1 MPTPWMAVTSI
12 CRITSAEYRP
22 SSRDASIGVLLEGGG
37 HGVGHAA
44 GMAQRD
50 LDARDPQMGG
60 DAGDVSV
67 QRDQRLASGEYLD
80 VAPHEPDDT
89 DSKRL
94 AHSLLGGE
102 TRRVARKGVGEVVAV
117 GALLRAE
124 EPFVSARQTLQQ
136 APDASRLDDVDA
148 EAEEQ
153 AAGRDGGEPARHP
166 ARRPALRP

>member
-1 MPTPWMAVTSI
+1 MPTPSMAVTSI
-12 CRITSAEYRP
+12 CRITSAVYRP
-22 SSRDASIGVLLEGGG
+22 SSRDSSIGVLLQGGG

-60 DAGDVSV
+60 DASDVSV

-89 DSKRL
+89 DSARL

-102 TRRVARKGVGEVVAV
+102 ARLLRRLRRPLSALR
-117 GALLRAE
+117 GALLLAE
-124 EPFVSARQTLQQ
+124 E
-136 APDASRLDDVDA
+136 
-148 EAEEQ
+148 
-153 AAGRDGGEPARHP
+153 
-166 ARRPALRP
+166 